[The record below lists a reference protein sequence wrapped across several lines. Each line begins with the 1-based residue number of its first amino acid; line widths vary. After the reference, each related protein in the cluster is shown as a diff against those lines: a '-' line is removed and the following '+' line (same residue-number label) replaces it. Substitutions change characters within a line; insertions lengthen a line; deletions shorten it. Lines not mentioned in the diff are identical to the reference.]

1 MPNAEDMKLTPYIY
15 DIQNQYDMMNIER
28 VNFRFFRRV
37 FIRVSKRYFQTFEN
51 HEITR
56 RLILTIPWIQHYV
69 HTVITNTKVVFSYQL
84 LFAESSVRSL
94 LYKTMAHILS
104 AVAGKS
110 IITLS
115 NRHLHEGFVWANV
128 V

>member
-1 MPNAEDMKLTPYIY
+1 
-15 DIQNQYDMMNIER
+15 
-28 VNFRFFRRV
+28 
-37 FIRVSKRYFQTFEN
+37 
-51 HEITR
+51 
-56 RLILTIPWIQHYV
+56 
-69 HTVITNTKVVFSYQL
+69 L